1 MWTIEIGN
9 DTRLKW
15 RFSAISL
22 RISKALRPCCRCQ
35 SQKSAP
41 PVRHARLLTTFV
53 IDATTYVVGESEQ
66 GREQA
71 VSEKISEAELVVMEA
86 LWEQAPA
93 TANDV
98 ADRVT
103 AERDWSLQTVKTLLS
118 RLMAKE
124 VIAADQDG
132 RRFLYR
138 PLVAREDYVASESG
152 RLVNRLF
159 GGRISPLV
167 AQLASQDQLSADD
180 IAELEEILKGLKS

>member
-1 MWTIEIGN
+1 M
-9 DTRLKW
+9 
-15 RFSAISL
+15 
-22 RISKALRPCCRCQ
+22 
-35 SQKSAP
+35 
-41 PVRHARLLTTFV
+41 
-53 IDATTYVVGESEQ
+53 
-66 GREQA
+66 
-71 VSEKISEAELVVMEA
+71 SEKISEAELVVMEA
-86 LWEQAPA
+86 LWEQSPL

-103 AERDWSLQTVKTLLS
+103 GERDWSVQTVKTLLS
-118 RLMAKE
+118 RLMAKD

-180 IAELEEILKGLKS
+180 IAELEDILKGLKS

>member
-1 MWTIEIGN
+1 M
-9 DTRLKW
+9 
-15 RFSAISL
+15 A
-22 RISKALRPCCRCQ
+22 Q
-35 SQKSAP
+35 
-41 PVRHARLLTTFV
+41 
-53 IDATTYVVGESEQ
+53 
-66 GREQA
+66 

-86 LWEQAPA
+86 LWEQSPL

-103 AERDWSLQTVKTLLS
+103 AARDWSAQTVKTLLS
-118 RLMAKE
+118 RLMAKD

-138 PLVAREDYVASESG
+138 PMVAREDYVASESG

-167 AQLASQDQLSADD
+167 AQLASQDQLTDDD
-180 IAELEEILKGLKS
+180 IAELEAILKGLKS